1 MLTGSAVKEKRIALF
16 DFDGTLT
23 RKDTFLDFH
32 VKRFG
37 AVSLVAAMF
46 KAALACPLSKLT
58 DRSEVKERFVSRMWK
73 GTLFESYLSCAE
85 DYAEREIDGITMPT
99 AMEVFRKHLELG
111 DTVCIVT
118 ASMKDWVE
126 PWASRYG
133 VPVVGTEL
141 EVEDGRITGRLKT
154 PNCRGAEKVSRVKAK
169 FDLNGFSKIFA
180 YGNSGGDREMLA
192 LADEAVY
199 KWRRAPRL

>member
-1 MLTGSAVKEKRIALF
+1 MMIETVVKRLALF

-23 RKDTFLDFH
+23 RRDTFLDFH

-37 AVSLVAAMF
+37 VAAVAGAMC
-46 KAALACPLSKLT
+46 KVMASCPFSKLT

-73 GTLFESYLSCAE
+73 GKFFEAYLSDAKN
-85 DYAEREIDGITMPT
+85 YAEREIDLITIPA
-99 AMEVFRKHLELG
+99 AMEVFRKHLELR
-111 DTVCIVT
+111 DTVYIVT
-118 ASMKDWVE
+118 ASMKEWVE

-133 VPVVGTEL
+133 VPVIGTEF
-141 EVEDGRITGRLKT
+141 EVEGGRMTGRLKT
-154 PNCRGAEKVSRVKAK
+154 PNCRGAEKVSRVKAEL
-169 FDLNGFSKIFA
+169 DLNRFSRIFA

-199 KWRRAPRL
+199 KWRRAPRF

>member
-1 MLTGSAVKEKRIALF
+1 MLIEPAGKRIALF

-37 AVSLVAAMF
+37 AVSVAISMC
-46 KAALACPLSKLT
+46 AAAVSCPLSKFA
-58 DRSEVKERFVSRMWK
+58 DRSEIKERFVSQMWK
-73 GTLFESYLSCAE
+73 GALFGSYRADAG
-85 DYAEREIDGITMPT
+85 DYAVREIDGITIPM

-111 DTVCIVT
+111 DAVCIVT
-118 ASMKDWVE
+118 ASMKEWVE

-133 VPVVGTEL
+133 TYVIGTEL
-141 EVEDGRITGRLKT
+141 EIEDGRITGRLKT
-154 PNCRGAEKVSRVKAK
+154 PNCRGAEKVARIKAEI
-169 FDLNGFSKIFA
+169 DLNRFSRIFA
-180 YGNSGGDREMLA
+180 YGNSSGDREMLA

>member
-1 MLTGSAVKEKRIALF
+1 MLIEPAIKRIALF

-23 RKDTFLDFH
+23 KKDTFLDFH

-37 AVSLVAAMF
+37 VAPVAAAMC
-46 KAALACPLSKLT
+46 KAVASCPVSKFT
-58 DRSEVKERFVSRMWK
+58 DRSEIKERFVSRMWR
-73 GTLFESYLSCAE
+73 GALFESYLFDARN
-85 DYAEREIDGITMPT
+85 YAEREIDGITIPM

-118 ASMKDWVE
+118 ASMKEWVE

-133 VPVVGTEL
+133 SSVIGTEL
-141 EVEDGRITGRLKT
+141 EVEGGRMTGRLKT
-154 PNCRGAEKVSRVKAK
+154 PNCRGAEKVSRIEAEL
-169 FDLNGFSKIFA
+169 DLNRFSRIFA

-199 KWRRAPRL
+199 KWRRAPRF